1 MNLLYVD
8 LDRAWRGGQSQA
20 LLTLQ
25 GLTQKGHEV
34 ILAAAQ
40 GSPLALRAAKIG
52 IKVQEIPRR
61 ALRFRAVT
69 IIRRL
74 ILQNDF
80 DVVHLNEPHAMSAAW
95 LAGAHNHSQLLLSRR
110 IGFPLR
116 KNWFSQSSYR
126 AITRFIANS
135 ENVAQS
141 LISSGISANRI
152 SVVNEG
158 VELPPRTS
166 PEMRNA
172 ARAFWKVK
180 NDEFLFGC
188 VSVFVP
194 EKGQRHLIE
203 ALAEVRATQP
213 KVRLL
218 LAGDGSSRAG
228 LEALAKRLGL
238 TEAVL
243 FPGFVKNVD
252 QIYQALDA
260 FAFPSEFEGLGTALQ
275 TAMAYELPSI
285 STARGALAEVVENER
300 TALVAEPN
308 GKEFAQA
315 MLRLI
320 GGADLRKRLGLAGR
334 EEVEKKFSAER
345 MVDNTIRV
353 YEDVLRKDRA
363 NDR

>member
-8 LDRAWRGGQSQA
+8 LDREWRGGQSQA

-25 GLTQKGHEV
+25 GLAQNGHEV
-34 ILAAAQ
+34 TLAAAQ
-40 GSPLALRAAKIG
+40 DSPLATRAANLG
-52 IKVQEIPRR
+52 IDVQEIPQRG
-61 ALRFRAVT
+61 LRFRAVT
-69 IIRRL
+69 AIRRL
-74 ILQNDF
+74 ILQNNF
-80 DVVHLNEPHAMSAAW
+80 DLVHLNEPHAMSAAW
-95 LAGAHNHSQLLLSRR
+95 LAGAHNHSRLLLSRR

-166 PEMRNA
+166 SETRNA
-172 ARAFWKVK
+172 ARAFWNVK
-180 NDEFLFGC
+180 SDEFLFGC

-203 ALAEVRATQP
+203 ALAEVRAVHP
-213 KVRLL
+213 AARLL
-218 LAGDGSSRAG
+218 LAGDGPSRAE
-228 LEALAKRLGL
+228 LQALAKRLGL

-252 QIYQALDA
+252 QIYQALDT
-260 FAFPSEFEGLGTALQ
+260 FVFPSEFEGLGTALQ

-285 STARGALAEVVENER
+285 STARGALGEVVENER

-308 GKEFAQA
+308 AKEFARA
-315 MLRLI
+315 MFRLI
-320 GGADLRKRLGLAGR
+320 GDAELRKQLAVAGR
-334 EEVEKKFSAER
+334 HEVEKRFSAER

-353 YEDVLRKDRA
+353 YEDVLRERA
-363 NDR
+363 TR

>member
-8 LDRAWRGGQSQA
+8 LDREWRGGQSQA

-25 GLTQKGHEV
+25 GLSQKGHQV

-40 GSPLALRAAKIG
+40 NSPLALRAAKIG
-52 IKVQEIPRR
+52 IKVQEIPQRG
-61 ALRFRAVT
+61 LRFRAVT
-69 IIRRL
+69 VIRRL

-80 DVVHLNEPHAMSAAW
+80 DLVHLNEPHAMSAAW
-95 LAGAHNHSQLLLSRR
+95 LAGVHNHSPMLLSRR

-141 LISSGISANRI
+141 LIASGIAVQRI

-180 NDEFLFGC
+180 SDEFLFGC

-203 ALAEVRATQP
+203 ALAEVRAAHP
-213 KVRLL
+213 AARLL
-218 LAGDGSSRAG
+218 LAGDGSSRDD
-228 LEALAKRLGL
+228 LETLAKGLGL
-238 TEAVL
+238 TQAAL

-252 QIYQALDA
+252 QVYQALDA
-260 FAFPSEFEGLGTALQ
+260 FVFPSEFEGLGTALQ

-308 GKEFAQA
+308 GKEFSRA
-315 MLRLI
+315 MLRLMSD
-320 GGADLRKRLGLAGR
+320 AELRKQLGVAGR
-334 EEVEKKFSAER
+334 QEVEKRFSAER

-353 YEDVLRKDRA
+353 YKDVLRERHS
-363 NDR
+363 NDG